1 MKTAAVSFV
10 TALLLA
16 AALACGPRGLSR
28 VPLTIFAAAS
38 LSSAI
43 NAATAA
49 YAAQNTTVTFTVS
62 TGSSTALRVQIEQG
76 APADMLLSADLK
88 NPQALFDDGL
98 ADGGPV
104 NFASNRL
111 AIVVPKGNPAGLTSA
126 FDLGRTGVRVVAAGD
141 EVPIT
146 GYTTSLL
153 QNLAAQPGAPANLA
167 AAYTANVVSREED
180 VRSLLAKVE
189 LGEADAGVVYATDAR
204 SSDKVDTVPIPDA
217 AQVSALYSGVVIRT
231 SRASD
236 GAHTFLTW
244 LAGPEGQARLASFG
258 FSPP

>member
-49 YAAQNTTVTFTVS
+49 NAAQNTTVTFTVS

>member
-16 AALACGPRGLSR
+16 AVLACGPRGLSR

-49 YAAQNTTVTFTVS
+49 NAAQNTTVTFTVS

-126 FDLGRTGVRVVAAGD
+126 FDLGRTGVRVVAGGD

-146 GYTTSLL
+146 GYTTTLL